1 MSNQLTSE
9 LCSTLRKEAWW
20 ASASM
25 VTYIFIMSPRFGATF
40 YASWWSG
47 LGGWML
53 RLFHHLI
60 WWPHCGLLYVDDF
73 LFYMAAQS
81 MPLAATLCC
90 IFCQLTQI
98 PISWRKSELGS
109 QISWIGWNFNFRA
122 GTEQIPESK
131 IQKLKQ
137 YIQQLLQS
145 SRCTRK
151 QLKKTIGLLMWITQL
166 FPLLRIWIHYLYSD
180 LYSIPA
186 THFSVDPGDWPQLS
200 NHLSDDVKF
209 ELRPQNTA
217 IPVGSTLPAVKHNT
231 IQSKSKLQNVRISTE
246 KRIWLRIPWP

>member
-1 MSNQLTSE
+1 
-9 LCSTLRKEAWW
+9 
-20 ASASM
+20 
-25 VTYIFIMSPRFGATF
+25 
-40 YASWWSG
+40 
-47 LGGWML
+47 ML

-122 GTEQIPESK
+122 GTDQIPESK

-145 SRCTRK
+145 SGCTRK
-151 QLKKTIGLLMWITQL
+151 QLEKRLVCSCGLPSFFHFCVFGFIIYIQTCIASQL
-166 FPLLRIWIHYLYSD
+166 L
-180 LYSIPA
+180 
-186 THFSVDPGDWPQLS
+186 TSVSNRAQLPS
-200 NHLSDDVKF
+200 HLSDDVKF
-209 ELRPQNTA
+209 ESLPQNTA
-217 IPVGSTLPAVKHNT
+217 IPVGSTLLAVNHNT
-231 IQSKSKLQNVRISTE
+231 IQAKSKLQNVRVSTE
-246 KRIWLRIPWP
+246 KRIWLRICDPSSSLRTLPIGSYECFYHGFHSSFPCVQ